1 MSEHYRGAATVATL
15 RVSGRLLRLLAVASA
30 GGAITILVLRALAT
44 TPSDLPRPSTVVTL
58 AIVAV
63 VFFSA
68 AMTLSAVAERTAAR
82 VERKAV
88 QDVRLTPEEREA
100 ERLRETPYLA
110 RQQRP
115 RHPIV
120 DGDE

>member
-1 MSEHYRGAATVATL
+1 VATL

-44 TPSDLPRPSTVVTL
+44 TPSDLPRPSMVATL

-63 VFFSA
+63 ALFSA
-68 AMTLSAVAERTAAR
+68 ATILSAVAERTAAR
-82 VERKAV
+82 VEREAV

-100 ERLRETPYLA
+100 ERLREMPYLA
-110 RQQRP
+110 RQRRTQ
-115 RHPIV
+115 HPLTH
-120 DGDE
+120 GDE